1 MVPYSHPF
9 CMRLAP
15 GLAHDAAVNVA
26 RFYARP
32 VMAIMRQRGLHA
44 VVARNLRAIRAANRM
59 RQADVADATAGR
71 LTRDQIAAI
80 ETGTRKVDLDD
91 LPALC
96 QALGVGLAELLA
108 GTDQE
113 ARAARRKLRLE

>member
-1 MVPYSHPF
+1 MVFYSHTS

-15 GLAHDAAVNVA
+15 EFAHDAAVNLTH
-26 RFYARP
+26 FYALP

-59 RQADVADATAGR
+59 RQTDVADATAGR
-71 LTRDQIAAI
+71 LTRHQIAAI
-80 ETGTRKVDLDD
+80 ETGSRKVDLDD
-91 LPALC
+91 LPAIC

-108 GTDQE
+108 GTDHE